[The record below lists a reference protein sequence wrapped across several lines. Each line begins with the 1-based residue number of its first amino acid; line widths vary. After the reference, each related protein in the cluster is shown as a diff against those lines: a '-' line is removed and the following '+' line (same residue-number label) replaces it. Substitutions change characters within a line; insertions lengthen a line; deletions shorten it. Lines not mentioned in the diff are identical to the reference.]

1 MTLRQMCGFLL
12 GGVGTWLMWQAGT
25 GLAQYVSASQ
35 GAVSLTQALF
45 QPEYALRILTAMAAF
60 IGGLAALV
68 EMKGGAWLAGISS
81 FIFGILTF
89 ALIANRADVSLW
101 KDEAVYLVILTGL
114 FLTLVVSRRGEQ
126 EQDTEESEET
136 A

>member
-1 MTLRQMCGFLL
+1 MTLRQLCGFIL

-25 GLAQYVSASQ
+25 GLSQYISASN
-35 GAVSLTQALF
+35 GTVSLSQALF
-45 QPEYALRILTAMAAF
+45 EPEHAMRILTAMAAF

-68 EMKGGAWLAGISS
+68 EVRGGAWLAGISS

-89 ALIANRADVSLW
+89 AMIANRADVSLW
-101 KDEAVYLVILTGL
+101 RDEAVYLIILTGL
-114 FLTLVVSRRGEQ
+114 FLTLVVSRRGEP
-126 EQDTEESEET
+126 EMEAEEFEET